1 VYTHSADFIVMGK
14 FEENRNMK
22 CCEIQEDN
30 SSVLCVFSHPEEKKI
45 FGENRL
51 KCEILDYC
59 SIK

>member
-14 FEENRNMK
+14 FEENVVKFRK
-22 CCEIQEDN
+22 TILQF
-30 SSVLCVFSHPEEKKI
+30 LCVFSHPEEKKI